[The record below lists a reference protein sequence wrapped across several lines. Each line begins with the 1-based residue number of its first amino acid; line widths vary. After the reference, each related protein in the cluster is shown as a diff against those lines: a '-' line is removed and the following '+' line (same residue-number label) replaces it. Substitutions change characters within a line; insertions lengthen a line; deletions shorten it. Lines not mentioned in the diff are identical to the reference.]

1 MVILVQSMVRGL
13 LQICLHFWKFQ
24 INLSPLTSSN
34 AQMRLILEAVF
45 GNDTLGNANDWRKS
59 LAFELT

>member
-13 LQICLHFWKFQ
+13 LRICLHFWKFQ

-45 GNDTLGNANDWRKS
+45 GNDTFGNANDCEKAWRS
-59 LAFELT
+59 N